1 MRVPFSRAFSRAS
14 ITVLALSATAL
25 AAFADD
31 YQCTSSAG
39 CDAIVSTDN
48 GTKKVKFR
56 KGDIVSTA
64 HGWVVNPNDGWIRVD

>member
-1 MRVPFSRAFSRAS
+1 MRVPFQRAW
-14 ITVLALSATAL
+14 IVVLALSATAL

-31 YQCTSSAG
+31 YQCTSSSG

-64 HGWVVNPNDGWIRVD
+64 HGWVVNPNDGWVRVD